1 MQIKTIKKDKLHLT
15 KITFVDDSE
24 VLIDNE
30 VVYEKTLKVGADL
43 SEEYINEL
51 VFESNYRRA
60 KSRAIWYL
68 DRTDHTEKALY
79 QKLLRGGF
87 PEKESAKVIARLKEV
102 GLIDDN
108 RFAQNYAERLLESNV
123 SKREALQKML
133 VKGVPYDLAKAV
145 LSDTETDEL
154 IQIKNVIEKKYRNKL
169 NAQNGWQKVYGA
181 LVRKGFS
188 YENVKKALNS
198 FIENYEEDYV

>member
-1 MQIKTIKKDKLHLT
+1 MKITQIKKDKLHLT
-15 KITFVDDSE
+15 KIVFSDNSE

-30 VVYEKTLKVGADL
+30 VVYEKTLRVGADL
-43 SEEYINEL
+43 SQEYIDEL

-68 DRTDHTEKALY
+68 DRQDHTEKALY

-87 PEKESAKVIARLKEV
+87 PEKESAKVIARLCEV
-102 GLIDDN
+102 GLLDDK
-108 RFAQNYAERLLESNV
+108 RYAQNYAERLMESNV
-123 SKREALQKML
+123 SKREALQRML
-133 VKGVPYDLAKAV
+133 LKGVTYDLAKQV
-145 LSDTETDEL
+145 LQDTDSHEET
-154 IQIKNVIEKKYRNKL
+154 QIKNLIEKKYRNKL
-169 NAQNGWQKVYGA
+169 AQENGWQKVCGA

-188 YENVKKALNS
+188 YENVKKALNE